1 MKSIL
6 YRNPVTS
13 AIAINF
19 MTMILFIYSI
29 NQRITALTISLMV
42 TGVVNRRILDNGI
55 NLNKQKK
62 TIIFLSFFISIGIAM
77 LYNVYIH
84 KIRLN
89 QIINGV

>member
-19 MTMILFIYSI
+19 MTMILFICSI

-42 TGVVNRRILDNGI
+42 TGVVNRRILDNGT
-55 NLNKQKK
+55 NNK
-62 TIIFLSFFISIGIAM
+62 
-77 LYNVYIH
+77 
-84 KIRLN
+84 
-89 QIINGV
+89 

>member
-6 YRNPVTS
+6 YRNPVIST
-13 AIAINF
+13 IAINF